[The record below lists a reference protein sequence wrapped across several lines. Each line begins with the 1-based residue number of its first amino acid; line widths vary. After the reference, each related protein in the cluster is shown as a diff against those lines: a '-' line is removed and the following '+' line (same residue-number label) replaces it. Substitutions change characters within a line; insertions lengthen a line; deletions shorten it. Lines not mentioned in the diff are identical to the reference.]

1 MRLKA
6 FNSMA
11 NRHHIQLMGEEL
23 SENRAVAEFLLPDI
37 REEFTLKFNE
47 SLSGTVVLWEMAY
60 RFSPTS
66 VHWYSIN
73 MSPVK
78 DDQDRVLGV
87 CASMLN
93 ITERKMADEKFIG
106 QYNEIEKN
114 NQELDRLVKI
124 LSHDLKAPMNS
135 VHGLITLAK
144 EEKNPAEFGQYLT
157 MMEKSLNKLET
168 FTNDVIVSL
177 KSRGA
182 VAFHEVSMRQL
193 IADLMDELRY
203 SNAASQMEFTNLVL
217 EDCHLK
223 SDPALLRSIFSN
235 LISNAI
241 KYRDTNKESQFV
253 AVSCELHPLVIEF
266 KVSDNGIGIPEE
278 FHSRIFDS
286 YFTVAQ
292 REDSNGLGLS
302 NVKDSVVKLQGSIQ
316 VESQAGIGSTFTVQ
330 LPLR

>member
-1 MRLKA
+1 
-6 FNSMA
+6 
-11 NRHHIQLMGEEL
+11 
-23 SENRAVAEFLLPDI
+23 
-37 REEFTLKFNE
+37 
-47 SLSGTVVLWEMAY
+47 
-60 RFSPTS
+60 
-66 VHWYSIN
+66 
-73 MSPVK
+73 
-78 DDQDRVLGV
+78 
-87 CASMLN
+87 
-93 ITERKMADEKFIG
+93 
-106 QYNEIEKN
+106 
-114 NQELDRLVKI
+114 
-124 LSHDLKAPMNS
+124 
-135 VHGLITLAK
+135 LITLAK